1 MERKSKTNHLGEKGN
16 IKTFVLDTNV
26 LIHDPESIFA
36 FEDNYVVIPIVVIE
50 ELDGLKKGMN
60 AVGVSARKAL
70 KIIDSLKDIIVP
82 GVAFGKGKII
92 GFSKS
97 AHVGA
102 KLDNGG
108 RVIIL
113 PSPCPQQSPDNQI
126 IETALTICSSADFP
140 APVIVVSKD
149 VAVRIKTNATG
160 LIAAQDYTHDQTS
173 VHQQY
178 GKVLHE
184 GDYANGILSTR
195 YILQGEDLF
204 CITGQ
209 NNKYQV
215 GRGRVLFDKIKPQN
229 IEQEC
234 AIHALKRPEIDII
247 ALEGAPGCGKTL
259 LSLAAGLAQ
268 VSKEDPLYDQVI
280 VIRPIVPAGNDIGY
294 VPGSKEEKISV
305 WMDAIYDNL
314 EFLFKSKRD
323 FKKDNKHISY
333 KPYQYLID
341 LGLLYLEAMTY
352 IRGRS
357 IPRRFIIV
365 DDSQNIRPIDAKT
378 LITRCGMG
386 SKIVFCG
393 DVRQI
398 DTPFL
403 DSTSNGLSHV
413 IARFINEPNFCYIKF
428 MHSVRSPL
436 AEQAARLL

>member
-1 MERKSKTNHLGEKGN
+1 MRIIT
-16 IKTFVLDTNV
+16 D
-26 LIHDPESIFA
+26 A
-36 FEDNYVVIPIVVIE
+36 FP
-50 ELDGLKKGMN
+50 
-60 AVGVSARKAL
+60 
-70 KIIDSLKDIIVP
+70 
-82 GVAFGKGKII
+82 FGKGKII

-268 VSKEDPLYDQVI
+268 VTKEDPLYDQVI

-323 FKKDNKHISY
+323 FKKDK
-333 KPYQYLID
+333 K
-341 LGLLYLEAMTY
+341 
-352 IRGRS
+352 
-357 IPRRFIIV
+357 
-365 DDSQNIRPIDAKT
+365 
-378 LITRCGMG
+378 
-386 SKIVFCG
+386 
-393 DVRQI
+393 QI
-398 DTPFL
+398 
-403 DSTSNGLSHV
+403 
-413 IARFINEPNFCYIKF
+413 
-428 MHSVRSPL
+428 
-436 AEQAARLL
+436 